1 MILYDQYG
9 HLYDLDIA
17 LKYGLGLPDH
27 AVSDYL
33 HSMAPCNIHT
43 INPTT
48 ILPLADS

>member
-1 MILYDQYG
+1 MNNYDQYG

-17 LKYGLGLPDH
+17 LKYALGLPDH

-33 HSMAPCNIHT
+33 HSMAPCNTHT

-48 ILPLADS
+48 IMPLAYS